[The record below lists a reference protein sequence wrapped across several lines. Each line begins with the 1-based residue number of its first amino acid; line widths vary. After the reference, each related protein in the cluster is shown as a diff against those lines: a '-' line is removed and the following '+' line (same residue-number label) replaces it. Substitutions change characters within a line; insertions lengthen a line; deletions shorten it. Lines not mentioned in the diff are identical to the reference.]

1 MPLIIFTFFLNTETQ
16 EAALAGNIPP
26 QQALQVLQ
34 QIVIAEAIKQA
45 KEEKEEKEEKE

>member
-1 MPLIIFTFFLNTETQ
+1 MPLIIFTFFLNTKTK

>member
-1 MPLIIFTFFLNTETQ
+1 MPLIVFTFSVKTETQ

-34 QIVIAEAIKQA
+34 QIVVAELVKQA

>member
-1 MPLIIFTFFLNTETQ
+1 MPQIIFTFTVNTDTQ
-16 EAALAGNIPP
+16 EAAIAGNIPP

-34 QIVIAEAIKQA
+34 QIVVAELVKQA

>member
-34 QIVIAEAIKQA
+34 QIVVAELVKQA
-45 KEEKEEKEEKE
+45 KEEKGKKEEKE